1 MAVELSS
8 GYVSATVRFDG
19 VNKGISKLFDNVQK
33 QAVSAGKRTGSAY
46 AKALADEAKT
56 AADQVKKISE
66 TVAKSRDKEADAAGK
81 LKVALEKLN
90 EAREAGTKGSK
101 LTALSEAHASAM
113 RKQQAAAS
121 ELAKD
126 LDAVARAQKRASDA
140 QSAIDKSS
148 KPIRNQVSRLLSGS
162 SDAAG
167 REGGRAGRW
176 FGDSFS
182 SALRTTGIVAA
193 GTAVGNLAAN
203 AMTKAAN
210 LATSGVSA
218 IVTKGL
224 DFEKTMNTLSGVTGA
239 SADVMQRF
247 RDTAKALGNDMT
259 LSNTSAADAA
269 QAMTELAKAGFSVDE
284 SITAAKGTLQLAA
297 AAQVSAG
304 QAAEIQ
310 ANALQ
315 AFGLKADYASKA
327 ADVLSNA
334 ANASS
339 AEITDVAFALQAGGS
354 VARQTGVSLEDTAA
368 SIALLANNGIKG
380 SDAGTLLKSALLKL
394 SAPSD
399 QASGALQELG
409 VSAFDAQ
416 GNFVGMEA
424 LFGQLQAASK
434 RMTPEMYAM
443 DTALA
448 FGSDAARLAGVAAKD
463 GAAGFD
469 KMRDAMNQEGSASK
483 LAAAQNQGLPGVIER
498 LKNAAET
505 LAITLFEKIQGP
517 LSSIGDGLTG
527 FTNKMQDAFENPA
540 VSQAVGNIGSA
551 LSTIGTAFGNVL
563 SAVGPSLVSGLS
575 DAVNLIVRFK
585 DFLIPLVAGLAAY
598 KTVMLAITVA
608 TKAWAAV
615 QALLNIVLTANPIG
629 LIIAAIAGLVAGIV
643 LLYNRNETFR
653 KIVQVT
659 WAAIKNVIGAVW
671 GWLSTTVFPGLK
683 AAFTVIGAAATWLW
697 NNAITPAWNGIKE
710 VIGLAWEV
718 ASDLF
723 DNWKRAMDLLG
734 QGALWLWNN
743 AISPAWEGI
752 KTAISAAWN
761 FVSPILDKF
770 SAGWD
775 ALKSGIS
782 GASSAIKDA
791 VTSAFSGLAAVIK
804 APLKVL
810 GTFLAAIPSEVFGFQ
825 IPGADKLNSWGKSL
839 QGFAA
844 GGMVRGAGTGTSDSI
859 LAWLSNG
866 EGVVTAKGMKNGGA
880 GIVAALN
887 SGWVPSAAY
896 LHDMM
901 RAPGYAQGLNP
912 GADYLRSLVMK
923 MWPQIKDI
931 GGRRAEDGFGE
942 HSSGNAIDIMIP
954 GWDTPQGK
962 ALGDAVAAF
971 IAKNASALGLDGFIW
986 RQQSYGYGGSLTS
999 GKQMPDRGSSTQNHM
1014 DHVHVMLGKGRG
1026 AGAAAVGL
1034 PTSSISLP
1042 SGGGSVSAL
1051 GFGGSS
1057 GSGGSSGAS
1066 PKQVREAD
1074 DRINDLSNR
1083 LDVTEQELAD
1093 LESNPKAKETTKQRK
1108 RDMVDKLKRD
1118 LQQAKDDR
1126 NALGSSGSGGRFGG
1140 GNNPYAK
1147 IAEGLAEIMPDAGG
1161 LADIGIGGLKE
1172 SLLPPGFSDPTQ
1184 WGLVQAGSTL
1194 LKFFGGLRNNSDG
1207 KPLLG
1212 EGGALFANI
1221 AGSAMTGSGSGIVD
1235 AIKTIIPAPFG
1246 SMDAAQLR
1254 GAPGDINPVIAG
1266 AQIPG
1271 TGFGD
1276 MGSAFSSGGAGP
1288 AQGGNGANVDQSIN
1302 FNAPVGTGV
1311 DQAMQKSQSAQNQQW
1326 RQNFGTRTGPVG

>member
-162 SDAAG
+162 SDAA
-167 REGGRAGRW
+167 RQEGGRAGRW

-284 SITAAKGTLQLAA
+284 SIAGAKGTLQLAA
-297 AAQVSAG
+297 AAQVDAG
-304 QAAEIQ
+304 KAAEIQ
-310 ANALQ
+310 ANALL
-315 AFGLKADYASKA
+315 AFGLKADYAAKA

-339 AEITDVAFALQAGGS
+339 AEITDVAQALQSGGA
-354 VARQTGVSLEDTAA
+354 VANQFGLKLEDTAA
-368 SIALLANNGIKG
+368 AIGLLANNGVKG
-380 SDAGTLLKSALLKL
+380 SDAGTLLKSALLAL
-394 SAPSD
+394 TDTSNPA
-399 QASGALQELG
+399 QGAIEELG
-409 VSAFDAQ
+409 LTVYDAQ
-416 GNFVGMEA
+416 GRFVGLER
-424 LFGQLQAASK
+424 LFGQLQAASQ
-434 RMTPEMYAM
+434 RMTPEMYQAA
-443 DTALA
+443 TTTL
-448 FGSDAARLAGVAAKD
+448 FGSDAARLAGIAAKD
-463 GAAGFD
+463 GAAGYD
-469 KMRDAMNQEGSASK
+469 QMRDAMEKQGSAAK

-505 LAITLFEKIQGP
+505 LAITLFEKVQGP

-527 FTNKMQDAFENPA
+527 FTNKMQDVFENPA
-540 VSQAVGNIGSA
+540 VSQAAGNIGAA
-551 LSTIGTAFGNVL
+551 LSGIGAAFGRVL
-563 SAVGPSLVSGLS
+563 SAVGPALVAGLS
-575 DAVNLIVRFK
+575 NAVNLIVRFK
-585 DFLIPLVAGLAAY
+585 DFLIPLVAGLVAY

-615 QALLNIVLTANPIG
+615 QALLNIALTANPIG

-643 LLYNRNETFR
+643 VLYNRNETFR
-653 KIVQVT
+653 KIVQTT
-659 WAAIKNVIGAVW
+659 WAAIKTAISAVW
-671 GWLSTTVFPGLK
+671 NWLSTTVFPGLK
-683 AAFTVIGAAATWLW
+683 LAFTAIGTAATWLW
-697 NNAITPAWNGIKE
+697 NNAIAPAWNGIKS
-710 VIGLAWEV
+710 VIGVAWEV
-718 ASDLF
+718 VSDIF
-723 DNWKRAMDLLG
+723 NNWVRVGQLVG
-734 QGALWLWNN
+734 QGAMWLWNN
-743 AISPAWEGI
+743 AIQPAWEGI
-752 KTAISAAWN
+752 KTAISAAWD

-782 GASSAIKDA
+782 SASSAIKDA

-804 APLKVL
+804 APLKLL
-810 GTFLAAIPSEVFGFQ
+810 GTFLASIPSEVFGFQ

-839 QGFAA
+839 QSFAA
-844 GGMVRGAGTGTSDSI
+844 GGLVRGPGSGTSDSI

-866 EGVVTAKGMKNGGA
+866 EGVVTAKGMKHGA

-887 SGWVPSAAY
+887 SGWVPSPAY
-896 LHDMM
+896 LADMM
-901 RAPGYAQGLNP
+901 RAPGYAEGLNP
-912 GADYLRSLVMK
+912 GADYLRSLVMR
-923 MWPQIKDI
+923 MWPQIKSI
-931 GGRRAEDGFGE
+931 GGRRSEDGYGE

-954 GWDTPQGK
+954 DYNTPQGM
-962 ALGDAVAAF
+962 ALGNAIAAML
-971 IAKNASALGLDGFIW
+971 AKNASALNLNGFIW
-986 RQQSYGYGGSLTS
+986 RQQSYGYGGSFTQ
-999 GKQMPDRGSSTQNHM
+999 GKQMPNRGDDNQNHM
-1014 DHVHVMLGKGRG
+1014 NHLHVILGSGRG
-1026 AGAAAVGL
+1026 SGAAAVGL

-1042 SGGGSVSAL
+1042 SGGSVSAL

-1057 GSGGSSGAS
+1057 GSGASS
-1066 PKQVREAD
+1066 KQSREAD
-1074 DRINDLSNR
+1074 DRITDLSNR

-1093 LESNPKAKETTKQRK
+1093 LESNPKTKETTKQRK
-1108 RDMVDKLKRD
+1108 RDQVDKLKRD

-1126 NALGSSGSGGRFGG
+1126 AALDLGGSSGGFGG

-1147 IAEGLAEIMPDAGG
+1147 IMEGISEILPDFGG

-1172 SLLPPGFSDPTQ
+1172 SLLPPGFSDPMQ
-1184 WGLVQAGSTL
+1184 WGFMQAGSTL
-1194 LKFFGGLRNNSDG
+1194 LKFFGGLRNVSDG

-1212 EGGALFANI
+1212 EGGALMANI
-1221 AGSAMTGSGSGIVD
+1221 TGAAMSGSGSGIVD

-1246 SMDAAQLR
+1246 SMDAAQLQ

-1276 MGSAFSSGGAGP
+1276 MGSAFSSGSAGP
-1288 AQGGNGANVDQSIN
+1288 NGNGAQVDQSIN
-1302 FNAPVGTGV
+1302 FNAPVGNGV
-1311 DQAMQKSQSAQNQQW
+1311 DQAMQKAQSAQNQQY
-1326 RQNFGTRTGPVG
+1326 RRNNGTRTMPS